1 MIDIKNIIKEYP
13 KPQQAFKRR
22 ILREYFQYKI
32 LDLIYQSKHS
42 DKLAFLGGT
51 ALKIIYG
58 NPRFSEDLDF
68 NNLKITPEE
77 FNSLTQSVKKGLEK
91 EGYKTEI
98 RNVFKGTCRSYFR
111 ILNVLSELNLSEHK
125 DEKIMIQIDTAPHNF
140 NYVPENHLLQKF
152 EVYRWIKAV
161 PIDIILSQKIAAIL
175 ERKRVKG
182 RDFFDVVFLF
192 SKTEPNYQYLDLKL
206 GIKNKSQV
214 KKALSKTAEK
224 LDFRSLADDV
234 EPFLFDPGQ
243 KDRIIYFEKFVEK
256 L

>member
-91 EGYKTEI
+91 EGYKTET
-98 RNVFKGTCRSYFR
+98 RNVFKGACRSYFR

-125 DEKIMIQIDTAPHNF
+125 DEK
-140 NYVPENHLLQKF
+140 
-152 EVYRWIKAV
+152 
-161 PIDIILSQKIAAIL
+161 S
-175 ERKRVKG
+175 
-182 RDFFDVVFLF
+182 
-192 SKTEPNYQYLDLKL
+192 
-206 GIKNKSQV
+206 
-214 KKALSKTAEK
+214 
-224 LDFRSLADDV
+224 
-234 EPFLFDPGQ
+234 
-243 KDRIIYFEKFVEK
+243 
-256 L
+256 